1 MKAGRITAALLA
13 ASTLLAARPSPAAE
27 GFVVIVNPSVAGNQM
42 HRKDLAAVFLKKV
55 TRWGDRSI
63 AEPVDQS
70 GASPVRQAFSEV
82 VLEMPVAT
90 VLQYWQKQMFAS
102 VPVRPPVVKPSDAE
116 VIAFVART
124 AGAVG
129 YVSSGASLPA
139 SVKAISLAD

>member
-1 MKAGRITAALLA
+1 MRAGRFAAAVLA
-13 ASTLLAARPSPAAE
+13 VSAVIAARPSPAAE

-55 TRWGDRSI
+55 TRWGDRST

-82 VLEMPVAT
+82 VLEMSVAT

-102 VPVRPPVVKPSDAE
+102 APVRPPVVKPSDAE

-129 YVSSGASLPA
+129 YVSAGARLPA
-139 SVKAISLAD
+139 SVKTVSLAD